1 MEIDWHGAG
10 AVLEM
15 LRSVV
20 SRGNHPL
27 SLRGQSLGFV
37 TYLGSYW
44 TLMRKSRNSSQRI
57 HAFIS
62 QPEAKN

>member
-1 MEIDWHGAG
+1 MLEIDWHGAG

-27 SLRGQSLGFV
+27 SLRGQSLRFCDLSRVLLDSYEKEQEFITG
-37 TYLGSYW
+37 YLCIYL
-44 TLMRKSRNSSQRI
+44 T
-57 HAFIS
+57 A
-62 QPEAKN
+62 